1 MGHSP
6 RSHKKSYVAEATE
19 RTALIGVPAATEFHQ
34 RVQVRD
40 FAMRLFAEA
49 QGRLREPQGVTWQQE
64 MKQQEATAIPESEGA
79 TGKSVPRAGAL
90 KRHRQAAA
98 TEAGG

>member
-6 RSHKKSYVAEATE
+6 WSHKKSYMAEATE
-19 RTALIGVPAATEFHQ
+19 HTAFISVPATTEFHQ
-34 RVQVRD
+34 IVQVRD
-40 FAMRLFAEA
+40 FTMRLFAEV
-49 QGRLREPQGVTWQQE
+49 QERLREPQGVTWRQE

-79 TGKSVPRAGAL
+79 AGKSIPRAGAL
-90 KRHRQAAA
+90 KQYHQAAA